1 MNRSPKEALRE
12 IVERV
17 SHTIKEGVTVDA
29 FLAGGMATYVHTADK
44 IPSKDESRYS
54 EDADIHFMRGL
65 SLPDE
70 VVVTYQDHA
79 GKERALMLDRNYTSA
94 IGLCHPDAFDRAT
107 PLFNSGNGR
116 VRLKILTP
124 LDLAITKVG
133 RFQDHDRFDIGL
145 LARCGLLDADEFS
158 KRAYEAVDYL
168 ATDPAAILSNI
179 RDAAELIRRASTAD
193 N

>member
-1 MNRSPKEALRE
+1 MSRGPEEALRE

-17 SHTIKEGVTVDA
+17 SQTIKEGVTVDA
-29 FLAGGMATYVHTADK
+29 FLAGGMATYVHTANR
-44 IPSKDESRYS
+44 IPPKDEPRYS

-70 VVVTYQDHA
+70 VVVTYQDRA
-79 GKERALMLDRNYTSA
+79 GKERALMLDRNYSSA

-116 VRLKILTP
+116 IRLKILTP

-145 LARCGLLDADEFS
+145 LARCGLLDAGEFS
-158 KRAYEAVDYL
+158 RQAHEAVDCL
-168 ATDPAAILSNI
+168 ATDPAPVLANI
-179 RDAAELIRRASTAD
+179 RDAIELIRRASP
-193 N
+193 